1 MPKNTIKSTIGK
13 TLKEFPDVKISY
25 LFGSSIKNRTTP
37 SSDIDIA
44 IAADSALSFTEKKEL
59 QEALTLALKQPI
71 DLVDLNVV
79 SGPILQQALCTG
91 ELICNNSPTL
101 LASIVKR
108 MWYNQADM
116 MAYVERMLK
125 SHCNRYING

>member
-59 QEALTLALKQPI
+59 QE
-71 DLVDLNVV
+71 N
-79 SGPILQQALCTG
+79 
-91 ELICNNSPTL
+91 
-101 LASIVKR
+101 
-108 MWYNQADM
+108 
-116 MAYVERMLK
+116 
-125 SHCNRYING
+125 